1 MSTFDACVAM
11 LREMD
16 EDALQKVESYIR
28 FITWESAETEDPF
41 YSEVNMA
48 RLRKA
53 ARRMAEGK
61 GTEHELI
68 EVADDAENLG

>member
-1 MSTFDACVAM
+1 M

-41 YSEVNMA
+41 YSEENMA

-53 ARRMAEGK
+53 ARRMTEGK
-61 GTEHELI
+61 GVEHELI
-68 EVADDAENLG
+68 EVDADAENLG

>member
-1 MSTFDACVAM
+1 MSTFDTCVAM

-28 FITWESAETEDPF
+28 FITWEAAETDDPF

-53 ARRMAEGK
+53 ARRMTEGK
-61 GTEHELI
+61 GAEHDLI
-68 EVADDAENLG
+68 EVDDDAENLG

>member
-28 FITWESAETEDPF
+28 FITWESAESEDPF

-53 ARRMAEGK
+53 AGRMAAGK
-61 GTEHELI
+61 GMEHDLI
-68 EVADDAENLG
+68 EVDDDAENLG